1 MAAGEHRLH
10 FEYAPLGY
18 RAGRWASLASGTVFL
33 VLVAWTLARRRAR
46 RGA

>member
-18 RAGRWASLASGTVFL
+18 RAGRWASLASGAVFL
-33 VLVAWTLARRRAR
+33 ALASWLLVRRRAAR
-46 RGA
+46 IP